1 MNLLNNC
8 CDLWCLIATALF
20 ASMLYMMLN
29 PRKSDIINN
38 FQKPQLT
45 PDQNAIYVEIVNE
58 RMRIYLISIT
68 VALVLGFLYL
78 QLNNNKSVSRVCVFT
93 VLVLFASNM
102 LYLIA
107 PKSKYMVTYL
117 KTEEQRNAWLA
128 VYKEMQYRK
137 VIGILLGIAAY
148 VLFSYNL

>member
-29 PRKSDIINN
+29 PRKSDIINT
-38 FQKPQLT
+38 FQSQLT
-45 PDQNAIYVEIVNE
+45 PEQNAIYVEIVNE

-68 VALVLGFLYL
+68 VALILGFLYL
-78 QLNNNKSVSRVCVFT
+78 QFNNNRSVSRVCVFT

-117 KTEEQRNAWLA
+117 TTEVQRNAWLD

-137 VIGILLGIAAY
+137 VIGILLGIIAY
-148 VLFSYNL
+148 VLLAYNL

>member
-29 PRKSDIINN
+29 PTKSDIINS
-38 FQKPQLT
+38 FQSTLNAE
-45 PDQNAIYVEIVNE
+45 QNTIYVEIVNE

-78 QLNNNKSVSRVCVFT
+78 QFNNNKSVSRVCVFT
-93 VLVLFASNM
+93 VLVLFTSNM

-117 KTEEQRNAWLA
+117 TTEEQRNSWLA

-137 VIGILLGIAAY
+137 VMGILLGIAAY
-148 VLFSYNL
+148 VLLSFNL

>member
-29 PRKSDIINN
+29 PRKSDIINA
-38 FQKPQLT
+38 FQSHLT
-45 PDQNAIYVEIVNE
+45 PEQNSIYVEIVNE
-58 RMRIYLISIT
+58 RMKIYLISIT
-68 VALVLGFLYL
+68 IALVIGFLYL
-78 QLNNNKSVSRVCVFT
+78 QFNCNKSVSRVCVFT
-93 VLVLFASNM
+93 VLVLFISTV

-117 KTEEQRNAWLA
+117 TTELQRNAWLA

-137 VIGILLGIAAY
+137 VIGVLLGIAAY
-148 VLFSYNL
+148 VLLSYNL

>member
-8 CDLWCLIATALF
+8 CDLWCLIASALF

-29 PRKSDIINN
+29 PRKSDIINT
-38 FQKPQLT
+38 FQSKLT
-45 PDQNAIYVEIVNE
+45 PEQNTIYVEIVNE
-58 RMRIYLISIT
+58 RMRIYLVSIT

-78 QLNNNKSVSRVCVFT
+78 QFNNNKSVSRVCVFT
-93 VLVLFASNM
+93 VLVLFTSTV

-117 KTEEQRNAWLA
+117 ASEDQRNAWLA

-137 VIGILLGIAAY
+137 IIGILLGIAAY
-148 VLFSYNL
+148 VLFAYNL